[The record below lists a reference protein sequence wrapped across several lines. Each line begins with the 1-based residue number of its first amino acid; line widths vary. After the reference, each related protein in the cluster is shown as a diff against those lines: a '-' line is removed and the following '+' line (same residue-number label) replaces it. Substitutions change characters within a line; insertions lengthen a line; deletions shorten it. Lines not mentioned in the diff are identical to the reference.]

1 MISPETK
8 KSEVAGLEM
17 GMDVQ
22 VMGTVVYKMS
32 KRDYGFFV
40 VDDSSGT
47 TPIRLF
53 SNLQALQKIKE
64 GDLVDVFG
72 KVEDYKGEAFIRPT
86 FIRKI
91 KDPNW
96 YLVRK
101 LELLVPGEK
110 KVLKAIKKLDS
121 GDGAGMEDLKNH
133 LRIGEDQLK
142 NDLTKVLSDGM
153 VYEPTPGRYKVTDD
167 GV

>member
-8 KSEVAGLEM
+8 KLEIAGLEM

-40 VDDSSGT
+40 VDDGT
-47 TPIRLF
+47 STVLIRLF

-64 GDLVDVFG
+64 GDIVDVFG
-72 KVEDYKGEAFIRPT
+72 KVEDYKGEDFIRPT

-96 YLVRK
+96 YLARK
-101 LELLVPGEK
+101 LELLVPSEK
-110 KVLKAIKKLDS
+110 KVLKAIKELDS
-121 GDGAGMEDLKNH
+121 GDGAGMEDLRNY
-133 LRIGEDQLK
+133 LGTSEDQLK
-142 NDLTKVLSDGM
+142 GDLIKVLSDGL
-153 VYEPTPGRYKVTDD
+153 VYEPSPMKYKVTDD
-167 GV
+167 GI